1 MLSTQTPGAQV
12 EPFWFAI
19 YNNGRRVDVGHP
31 AAVSMTLGV
40 AHIMTKLR
48 RFTTQI
54 TLQNFFPL
62 TNGLNLC
69 KMLLPY

>member
-1 MLSTQTPGAQV
+1 MLSTQAPGAQV

-19 YNNGRRVDVGHP
+19 YKNGSRVNIGHP
-31 AAVSMTLGV
+31 AALSMTLGM
-40 AHIMTKLR
+40 AHIITKLR

-62 TNGLNLC
+62 DR
-69 KMLLPY
+69 